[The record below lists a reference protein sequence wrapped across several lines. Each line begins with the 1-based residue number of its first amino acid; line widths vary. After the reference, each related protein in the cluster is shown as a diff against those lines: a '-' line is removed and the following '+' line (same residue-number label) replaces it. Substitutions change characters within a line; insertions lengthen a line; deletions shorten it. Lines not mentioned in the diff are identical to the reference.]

1 MVWRGRQ
8 RSLSDSNVE
17 NIYYRTDLE
26 WADGLLS
33 NRTSVGEGALGGDA
47 AFEVLSWR
55 ARETPSSCSA
65 QAGQAVRCAPGAT
78 PPELCPGG
86 LPWYENARLKLSVHS
101 LCPSLSR
108 VHHSPCRHDQS

>member
-55 ARETPSSCSA
+55 ARETP
-65 QAGQAVRCAPGAT
+65 VRIRA
-78 PPELCPGG
+78 
-86 LPWYENARLKLSVHS
+86 
-101 LCPSLSR
+101 
-108 VHHSPCRHDQS
+108 

>member
-86 LPWYENARLKLSVHS
+86 LPWYENARLNS
-101 LCPSLSR
+101 PSITPYA
-108 VHHSPCRHDQS
+108 HHSPASTAPRARRS